1 MKAGVPVLVGFVLL
15 SGCRNGRKPD
25 AQAGFGTKVVSLRG
39 TYGVQEGA
47 ETAPVLKVDETK
59 TGYAFEERNAGE
71 WGPDPETP
79 HVVSEDEVRR
89 ALGVAT
95 VGFPVFGLA
104 TGKALLLKVPAGW
117 RSESGFATKSGFVLV
132 EGGRLVEA
140 KKLELGGR

>member
-1 MKAGVPVLVGFVLL
+1 MKAGLLVLVGCVLL
-15 SGCRNGRKPD
+15 GACRNGHKPD
-25 AQAGFGTKVVSLRG
+25 ADAGFGTKVVSLRG

-47 ETAPVLKVDETK
+47 ELAPVLKVGETK

-79 HVVSEDEVRR
+79 HVVSEDEVKR
-89 ALGVAT
+89 ALGVGT

-117 RSESGFATKSGFVLV
+117 RSESGFVTKSGFVLV
-132 EGGRLVEA
+132 DGGRLVEA
-140 KKLELGGR
+140 KKVELGWR